1 MFLKR
6 TPAIWVSLLL
16 FCFVLLTSCAGST
29 TTTTGTPTPGPTRA
43 ASIPSSTPT
52 ATMTPTA
59 TALSGTTPQHFR
71 SRVVLQGVGR
81 PDDLVFDQQGNV
93 LFSDFYNG
101 TISRVNKDGTATVLL
116 RGLAGPEGLIVLSN
130 GTMIIAEQRTN
141 RILSLAPGGQ
151 SPMVLRA
158 LPGTPSAAAC
168 KDGVDGIGFDSTTNT
183 IIVPDS
189 PTGVVYRLSLDGK
202 TLTQLASG
210 IVRPVGT
217 TVDDHGNIYVAD
229 ECGGALVR
237 ISPDG
242 ATTRIGGFGMPDD
255 VVLDPHGNLLVVD
268 LKPSIHALIRMN
280 PVTGKRETL
289 ASQGF
294 IEPQGLIVDKNDNI
308 YVSDDYANIIVEYIP
323 A

>member
-1 MFLKR
+1 MFIQG
-6 TPAIWVSLLL
+6 TSIIYTSMLL
-16 FCFVLLTSCAGST
+16 FCLALLTSCAGST
-29 TTTTGTPTPGPTRA
+29 TTTTPTPGPTRTGGTL
-43 ASIPSSTPT
+43 PSSTATSTPT
-52 ATMTPTA
+52 AAVTPTA
-59 TALSGTTPQHFR
+59 GSTSGTTPQHFR
-71 SRVVLQGVGR
+71 SHVILRGVGR

-101 TISRVNKDGTATVLL
+101 TISRVNKDGSATVLL
-116 RGLAGPEGLIVLSN
+116 RGLAGPEGLIVLPD

-151 SPMVLRA
+151 SPTVLRA

-217 TVDDHGNIYVAD
+217 TVDDHGNI
-229 ECGGALVR
+229 
-237 ISPDG
+237 
-242 ATTRIGGFGMPDD
+242 
-255 VVLDPHGNLLVVD
+255 
-268 LKPSIHALIRMN
+268 
-280 PVTGKRETL
+280 
-289 ASQGF
+289 
-294 IEPQGLIVDKNDNI
+294 
-308 YVSDDYANIIVEYIP
+308 
-323 A
+323 